1 MDDTKASPDL
11 GQASPRAANS
21 ALASDESASL
31 HPRRASRGVARSGDP
46 SPSPLPNETGR
57 GIGPAAGGASSV
69 VRTDAATFE
78 VVKNS
83 LYAVAEEMKVVLAK
97 TAYSPILKV
106 AGDYSCGVFDARG
119 DMVAQ
124 GPDLPVHLGSMP
136 DAVRAVTAAWGE
148 DIGPGD
154 VFIHNDPYF
163 GGSHL
168 PDVNVVTP
176 AFAGNDGGETLLGF
190 CCVRAHWPDVGSATP
205 GSYGAVTE
213 IYGEG
218 LRLPPVRIQRA
229 GVVNRDVEDIIFAN
243 VRTPA
248 ERRGDLRAQIAANR
262 RACDRLAAL
271 AAKYGTEDLAR
282 IMQEVMRY
290 SETMMRGLLRALPD
304 GEGSFEDFCDGD
316 GILVPG
322 ASRDETFGIRLRVR
336 KRGDRVSVDFT
347 GSDPQVPGPMN
358 APLSVTASGVFTAI
372 KMAVDARGV
381 VPPNSGAWRAV
392 ELAAPEGTV
401 VNATYPAP
409 VVYANHEIAHRVCD
423 MVFGALA
430 SFMPDR
436 VMACSQGTSAVLT
449 LGGVDYRTGERYVSY
464 ETVKGGFGA
473 RPDRDGI
480 NTIASGIANTM
491 NTPAEV
497 IEMSFPVRVES
508 YALRPDSG
516 GAGRF
521 RGGLG
526 ARRTWRIL
534 ERDTRATVCCER
546 TKSAPFGIAGGAA
559 GAPARISVIE
569 PDGTER
575 VLNSKGSFDA
585 PAGSLVVFDVPGSG
599 GYGPP
604 AERDPVRLREDLR
617 DGYVTPGGAR
627 RDYGVE
633 VPGAGAPG
641 TGARDETA

>member
-1 MDDTKASPDL
+1 MAETTASPHPD
-11 GQASPRAANS
+11 QAAPC
-21 ALASDESASL
+21 
-31 HPRRASRGVARSGDP
+31 P
-46 SPSPLPNETGR
+46 
-57 GIGPAAGGASSV
+57 

-119 DMVAQ
+119 NMVAQ
-124 GPDLPVHLGSMP
+124 GPDLPIHLGSMP
-136 DAVRAVTAAWGE
+136 DAVRAVTEAWGD

-154 VFIHNDPYF
+154 TFIHNDPYF

-176 AFAGNDGGETLLGF
+176 AFVDGGRGDDDGKDKTLLGF
-190 CCVRAHWPDVGSATP
+190 CCVRAHWPDIGSATP

-213 IYGEG
+213 VYGEG

-229 GVVNRDVEDIIFAN
+229 GVVNRDVEDIIFTN

-262 RACDRLAAL
+262 RACDRLATL
-271 AAKYGTEDLAR
+271 ARKYGTENLAR
-282 IMQEVMRY
+282 IMQEVMDY
-290 SETMMRGLLRALPD
+290 SETMMRGLLRELPD

-316 GILVPG
+316 GILAPG
-322 ASRDETFGIRLRVR
+322 ANRDETFSIRLRVV
-336 KRGDRVSVDFT
+336 KRGDHLTVDFT
-347 GSDPQVPGPMN
+347 GSDSQVPGPMN
-358 APLSVTASGVFTAI
+358 APLSVTASGVFAALKT
-372 KMAVDARGV
+372 AVDSGGV
-381 VPPNSGAWRAV
+381 VPPNSGAWRPV
-392 ELAAPEGTV
+392 EVLAPEGTV

-409 VVYANHEIAHRVCD
+409 VVYANHEISHRVCD

-430 SFMPDR
+430 SFMPSR

-449 LGGVDYRTGERYVSY
+449 LGGVDHRTGERYVSY

-480 NTIASGIANTM
+480 NAIASGISNTM
-491 NTPAEV
+491 NTPVEI
-497 IEMSFPVRVES
+497 IEMSFPVRVEE
-508 YALRPDSG
+508 YVLRPDSG

-534 ERDTRATVCCER
+534 DRDTRATVCCER
-546 TKSAPFGIAGGAA
+546 TKSAPFGIAGGTA
-559 GAPARISVIE
+559 GAPARISVVE
-569 PDGTER
+569 PDGAER

-604 AERDPVRLREDLR
+604 ANRDPARLREDLR
-617 DGYVTPGGAR
+617 DGYVTPEGAK

-633 VPGAGAPG
+633 AFDALPASSTRPDADHGAGPG
-641 TGARDETA
+641 PDGDSRPES